1 MAALHLNPVEFAREE
16 PVKFRVLQALCA
28 RCETPEQCARDL
40 ADGSADPGW
49 QDWRDY
55 CRNATMLSAL
65 SAPGME
71 RGRQQHG
78 YASGHFPGKGEEAGS
93 AFLTRGCC

>member
-28 RCETPEQCARDL
+28 RCETPEQYARDL

-65 SAPGME
+65 SALEWSGGGSSTDTHPVISPEKAKKPGPP
-71 RGRQQHG
+71 
-78 YASGHFPGKGEEAGS
+78 S
-93 AFLTRGCC
+93 